1 MVGHTKSKNLLKCL
15 FWAFSL
21 GSFFSSDRTA
31 AQEIIPTYSDYL
43 TDNLYL
49 LHPSLAGAAGRNQLR
64 ITARQQW
71 FEVAD
76 APGMQTLTVN
86 GRLGN
91 REGIGAII
99 FNDQNGNFSKSGA
112 YGTFAYHLRL
122 PSGDLELHRLSF
134 GISAGIIQHRLD
146 QSGFDQPDP
155 VIGQDKT
162 SVSYANMDVGMSYFR
177 KDLYVH
183 LAAKN
188 LLPVTRELFN
198 SDNIAI
204 NQRRYFLTAG
214 YIFSPSYDW
223 FLEPSAM
230 LQIVEDTSEKTAD
243 VNLKAYRNFGFG
255 QVWAGLS
262 YRQGLDKIEEDN
274 LENIRYVTPFAGVE
288 FRSFLIGYTYS
299 QQFNDVVLSNSGFHQ
314 LTLGYNFGAPRA
326 RYHCGCPAIN

>member
-1 MVGHTKSKNLLKCL
+1 MFQNNKNNHLLKSL
-15 FWAFSL
+15 FWVL
-21 GSFFSSDRTA
+21 CIVLSFNSGNTA

-71 FEVAD
+71 FDVDD
-76 APGMQTLTVN
+76 APGMQTLTIN

-91 REGIGAII
+91 REGIGAVI
-99 FNDQNGNFSKSGA
+99 FNDHNGNFSKSGA

-146 QSGFDQPDP
+146 QSGFDLPDP
-155 VIGQDKT
+155 VLGQDKA

-177 KDLYVH
+177 KDLYLH
-183 LAAKN
+183 FAAKN
-188 LLPVTRELFN
+188 LLPVKRELFN

-214 YIFSPSYDW
+214 YIISPSYDW
-223 FLEPSAM
+223 FLEPSVM
-230 LQIVEDTSEKTAD
+230 LQFTEDTSEKAAD
-243 VNLKAYRNFGFG
+243 INLKAYRNFDFG
-255 QVWAGLS
+255 QIWAGLS

-288 FRSFLIGYTYS
+288 FRSILIGYTYS
-299 QQFNDVVLSNSGFHQ
+299 QQFNETVLSNGGFHQ

>member
-1 MVGHTKSKNLLKCL
+1 MVQQKKKKYLQKSL
-15 FWAFSL
+15 FWALSFICIL
-21 GSFFSSDRTA
+21 NTGSVA

-64 ITARQQW
+64 ITSRQQW
-71 FEVAD
+71 FDVDD

-91 REGIGAII
+91 NEGVGAIL
-99 FNDQNGNFSKSGA
+99 FNDHNGNFSKLGA

-134 GISAGIIQHRLD
+134 GLSAGVIQHRLD
-146 QSGFDQPDP
+146 QSNFQQSDP
-155 VIGQDKT
+155 ILGGDET
-162 SVSYANMDVGMSYFR
+162 SVTYANMDVGMSYFR

-183 LAAKN
+183 FAAKN

-198 SDNIAI
+198 SDNIAV
-204 NQRRYFLTAG
+204 NQRKYFFTTG

-223 FLEPSAM
+223 YLEPSVM
-230 LQIVEDTSEKTAD
+230 FQFVEDTSEKTAD
-243 VNLKAYRNFGFG
+243 VNLKAYRNFDFG
-255 QVWAGLS
+255 QIWAGLS
-262 YRQGLDKIEEDN
+262 YRQGLDEIEEEN

-299 QQFNDVVLSNSGFHQ
+299 QQFNETVLSNSGFHQ
-314 LTLGYNFGAPRA
+314 LTLGYNFGAARK

>member
-1 MVGHTKSKNLLKCL
+1 MIHYILKNKLKFL
-15 FWAFSL
+15 FWVGITCSL
-21 GSFFSSDRTA
+21 LNGPRGA

-71 FEVAD
+71 FDVD
-76 APGMQTLTVN
+76 NAPGMQTLTIN

-91 REGIGAII
+91 REGIGAVI
-99 FNDQNGNFSKSGA
+99 FNDHNGNFSKTGA

-134 GISAGIIQHRLD
+134 GISAGVVQHRLD
-146 QSGFDQPDP
+146 QSDFNQPDP
-155 VIGQDKT
+155 ILGQDEN

-177 KDLYVH
+177 NDLYLH
-183 LAAKN
+183 FAAKN
-188 LLPVTRELFN
+188 LLPVKRELFN
-198 SDNIAI
+198 SDNIAV

-214 YIFSPSYDW
+214 YIISPAYDW

-230 LQIVEDTSEKTAD
+230 LQLTEDTSEKTAD
-243 VNLKAYRNFGFG
+243 VNLKAYRNFEFG

-262 YRQGLDKIEEDN
+262 YRQGLDKIEGEN
-274 LENIRYVTPFAGVE
+274 LENIRYITPFAGVE
-288 FRSFLIGYTYS
+288 FHSFLVGYTYS
-299 QQFNDVVLSNSGFHQ
+299 QQFNETVMSNSGFHQ
-314 LTLGYNFGAPRA
+314 ITLGYNFGAPRK

>member
-1 MVGHTKSKNLLKCL
+1 MLQQTKDINLLKCL

-21 GSFFSSDRTA
+21 GLLLSSDRSA

-71 FEVAD
+71 FEVDD

-91 REGIGAII
+91 REGVGAII
-99 FNDQNGNFSKSGA
+99 FNDHNGNFSKSGA

-155 VIGQDKT
+155 MIGQDKT

-183 LAAKN
+183 FAAKN

-198 SDNIAI
+198 SDNIAV
-204 NQRRYFLTAG
+204 NQRRYILTAG
-214 YIFSPSYDW
+214 YIISPSYDW
-223 FLEPSAM
+223 FLEPSVM
-230 LQIVEDTSEKTAD
+230 FQFVEDTSEKTAD
-243 VNLKAYRNFGFG
+243 VNMKAYRNFDFG

-299 QQFNDVVLSNSGFHQ
+299 QQFNETVLSNSGFHQ
-314 LTLGYNFGAPRA
+314 LTLGYNFGAPRK